1 MSEEE
6 QYDLFCTHC
15 GQRITKD
22 TVYCPSCGT
31 QVSDMGGE
39 PVYSN
44 GNNYRARPTV
54 DMSPRL
60 KFLAILFTITAVYY
74 LVSGIINLMS
84 VDSTIETYKSLG
96 MWDTI
101 VDYFNTTMNM
111 DEQETEDFLKTIIT
125 ATAIANI
132 VMGALVG
139 VAAFC
144 SFAKKNWTIG
154 LVCCIIA
161 TIISSMSIFG
171 LIVGIIVTYLYS
183 TTKPCFQA

>member
-6 QYDLFCTHC
+6 YDLFCTHC
-15 GQRITKD
+15 GQRLSKD
-22 TVYCPSCGT
+22 TAFCPSCGT

-39 PVYSN
+39 PTYSN
-44 GNNYRARPTV
+44 NNDYRSRPV
-54 DMSPRL
+54 DLSPRL

-74 LVSGIINLMS
+74 IISGLINLMS

-111 DEQETEDFLKTIIT
+111 SEQETEDFMKTMIL
-125 ATAIANI
+125 ASAIANI

-139 VAAFC
+139 VAAYC
-144 SFAKKNWTIG
+144 SFAKKKWTIG

-161 TIISSMSIFG
+161 TIISSMSIIG

-183 TTKPCFQA
+183 TTRPCFQS

>member
-74 LVSGIINLMS
+74 IISGLINLVT
-84 VDSTIETYKSLG
+84 VDSTIEAYKSLG

-111 DEQETEDFLKTIIT
+111 SEQETEDFLRTMTIVS
-125 ATAIANI
+125 AVANI

-139 VAAFC
+139 VAAYC
-144 SFAKKNWTIG
+144 SFAKKKWTVG

-161 TIISSMSIFG
+161 TIISSVSIFG
-171 LIVGIIVTYLYS
+171 LVIGVIVTYLYS

>member
-15 GQRITKD
+15 GQRLEKD
-22 TVYCPSCGT
+22 TAFCPSCGT

-44 GNNYRARPTV
+44 DRNYRRPAV

-74 LVSGIINLMS
+74 IISGIINLVT

-111 DEQETEDFLKTIIT
+111 NEQETEDFLRTMTIVS
-125 ATAIANI
+125 AAANI
-132 VMGALVG
+132 AMGALVG
-139 VAAFC
+139 VAAYC
-144 SFAKKNWTIG
+144 SFKKVKWTIG

-183 TTKPCFQA
+183 TTKPCFQS